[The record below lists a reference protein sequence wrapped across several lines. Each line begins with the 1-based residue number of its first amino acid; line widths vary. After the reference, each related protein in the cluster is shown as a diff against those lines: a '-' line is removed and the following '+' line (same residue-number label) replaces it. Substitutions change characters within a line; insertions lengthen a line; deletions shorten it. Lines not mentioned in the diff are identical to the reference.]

1 MNNKVFTSAVSFILV
16 CFLFSSVSAFG
27 EDIKARMK
35 ARLPIIVELK
45 SQGIVGENLNGYLE
59 FVGKSKVKEN
69 VVAAE
74 NDDRLKV
81 YTAIASQA
89 GTTPEIVGKRRAIQI
104 AEKASPG
111 EWLQDADGKWYQ
123 K

>member
-1 MNNKVFTSAVSFILV
+1 MKNKVFTSTISIILV

-35 ARLPIIVELK
+35 ARLPIIVKLK
-45 SQGIVGENLNGYLE
+45 SEGIVGENSEGYLQ
-59 FVGKSKVKEN
+59 FVGNQKKDEN

-74 NDDRLKV
+74 NADRLEV
-81 YTAIASQA
+81 YTAIAKQA
-89 GTTPEIVGKRRAIQI
+89 GTTPEAVGKRRAIQI
-104 AEKASPG
+104 AEIASPG
-111 EWLQDADGKWYQ
+111 EWLQNQSGKWYQ

>member
-1 MNNKVFTSAVSFILV
+1 
-16 CFLFSSVSAFG
+16 
-27 EDIKARMK
+27 MK

-59 FVGKSKVKEN
+59 FVGNSKVKED

-81 YTAIASQA
+81 YTAIANQA
-89 GTTPEIVGKRRAIQI
+89 GTTPEVVGKRRAIQI

-123 K
+123 KQ